1 MLEPRLLG
9 RDPELRAIDSFFGRL
24 GEGPALLGFEGH
36 PGIGKTTLLRAT
48 VKRAREEGV
57 RVVAAAGAV
66 AESRLSY
73 VALTDLL
80 SEVGPERF
88 AALPEPQ
95 LEALDAALLRAHPP
109 ARSWSWEAVA
119 TAVRSL
125 LSGMLDEGPLVV
137 VIDDIQWID
146 RSSARVIEFCTR
158 RLGGAFGVVFSR
170 RVGADSWCPEIA
182 DRSGAVIRHVT
193 PLDTPAVTRM
203 LRRHVREPLTRRAL
217 TRIAEAA
224 GGNPLY
230 ALELLRALPP
240 GELSTGPLSL
250 PPSLREM
257 VATRL
262 EGLGEEVEE
271 LLLAVA
277 ALADPTLEVLSAAL
291 GSDVPLLI
299 ARAEDLGVL
308 ELRGR
313 RVRFSHP
320 LLAEGTM
327 AKAPASRR
335 RAMHR
340 ALSEVV
346 TDPEDRARHLALA
359 AVLPDALPALVD
371 AARSAR
377 ARGAPAAGAELL
389 ELALDLGGNNALKVC
404 AAELHLDS
412 GDVQRADVL
421 VREAMDE
428 LSAGHDRARAQ
439 SLLAELRVRHDSFV
453 EARELLEEAREEAD
467 EDSPLQVSI
476 ALQLTFVLYS
486 LGLRVEAAE
495 CADAALA
502 LAEKLAIP
510 GLLAQALGA
519 AATTDF
525 AIGRG
530 VDEGRL
536 RRGLFLEDPEV
547 WSSVA
552 LHPAVT
558 ASMVL
563 GFTGRLGE
571 AVELLERLRR
581 DYDERG
587 EEHDLAWLGTR
598 LSWFE
603 CWRGNLDAAEAHACE
618 ASERLLALGTSVGR
632 MLALTAQAQV
642 DAHAGRADSARKGS
656 EEALALAEDTDWKGA
671 MVWQHMTLGFL
682 ELSLGDPEAAAVRLA
697 PLAAEAVASGL
708 PEPAAD
714 GALVHGDA
722 AEALILVGR
731 VSEAAPLV
739 ELLEQRGEALDR
751 TWAIAVGARCRGLL
765 LAAGGDS
772 EGAERSL
779 QRALEAHEEL
789 PMPIER
795 GRTLLA
801 LGRVQR
807 RQRERRAAKRT
818 LEQSLAIF
826 EDVGSKLWAD
836 QARGELAAIGL
847 RAGPPDELTASEE
860 RVARLAATGLTN
872 RQIAASLQISP
883 KTVETHLGRVY
894 RKLDIR
900 TRAELGARMGGGR
913 PPG

>member
-1 MLEPRLLG
+1 MLDPPLLG
-9 RDPELRAIDSFFGRL
+9 RESELRAIDRFFERL
-24 GEGPALLGFEGH
+24 GEGPALLAFEGD

-48 VKRAREEGV
+48 VRRAREEGI
-57 RVVAAAGAV
+57 RVLAAAGAV

-80 SEVGPERF
+80 SEVGPERI
-88 AALPEPQ
+88 AALPGPQ

-109 ARSWSWEAVA
+109 SRSWSWEAVA
-119 TAVRSL
+119 AAVRSL
-125 LSGMLDEGPLVV
+125 MTGLLDEGPLVL

-146 RSSARVIEFCTR
+146 SSSARVIEFCTR
-158 RLGGAFGVVFSR
+158 RLGGEFGIVFSR
-170 RVGADSWCPEIA
+170 RPGTESWRPEIA
-182 DRSGAVIRHVT
+182 DRGGATTQYVT
-193 PLDTPAVTRM
+193 PLDTPAVARM
-203 LRRHVREPLTRRAL
+203 LRLQTREPLTRRAL
-217 TRIAEAA
+217 TRIAAAA

-240 GELSTGPLSL
+240 GEVSTGPLAL

-262 EGLGEEVEE
+262 TGLGEETEE

-277 ALADPTLEVLSAAL
+277 ALADPTLEVLGHAL
-291 GSDVPLLI
+291 GTEVPLLI
-299 ARAEDLGVL
+299 ARAEDQGVL

-320 LLAEGTM
+320 LLAEGTL
-327 AKAPASRR
+327 AHAPAGRR

-340 ALSEVV
+340 RLSEVV
-346 TDPEDRARHLALA
+346 TDPEDRARHLALG

-389 ELALDLGGNNALKVC
+389 ELAIDLGGNTALKVC

-412 GDVQRADVL
+412 GDVQRAGAL
-421 VREAMDE
+421 VREAMGE
-428 LSAGHDRARAQ
+428 LAPGHDRARAE
-439 SLLAELRVRHDSFV
+439 SLLAELRLRHDSFV
-453 EARELLEEAREEAD
+453 EARELLEQARGEAE

-476 ALQLTFVLYS
+476 GLQLTFVLYS
-486 LGLRVEAAE
+486 LGLLREAAD

-536 RRGLFLEDPEV
+536 RRGLFLEDPET
-547 WSSVA
+547 WSSAA

-571 AVELLERLRR
+571 AVDLLERLRKE
-581 DYDERG
+581 YDQRG

-603 CWRGNLDAAEAHACE
+603 CWRGNLDAAEQHVME
-618 ASERLLALGTSVGR
+618 ASDRLLALGTTVGR
-632 MLALTAQAQV
+632 MLALTAQAQL
-642 DAHAGRADSARKGS
+642 DAYTGRADSARRGA
-656 EEALALAEDTDWKGA
+656 EDALALADETDWKGA
-671 MVWQHMTLGFL
+671 MTWQHMTLGFL
-682 ELSLGDPEAAAVRLA
+682 ELSLGDPDAAAARLA
-697 PLAAEAVASGL
+697 PLAAEAIESGL

-739 ELLEQRGEALDR
+739 ELLEERGKALNR

-765 LAAGGDS
+765 LAAGGDAD
-772 EGAERSL
+772 GAQAALE
-779 QRALEAHEEL
+779 RALEAHESL

-807 RQRERRAAKRT
+807 RLRERRAAKKT

-826 EDVGSKLWAD
+826 EAVGSKLWAD

-872 RQIAASLQISP
+872 RQIAASLQVSP